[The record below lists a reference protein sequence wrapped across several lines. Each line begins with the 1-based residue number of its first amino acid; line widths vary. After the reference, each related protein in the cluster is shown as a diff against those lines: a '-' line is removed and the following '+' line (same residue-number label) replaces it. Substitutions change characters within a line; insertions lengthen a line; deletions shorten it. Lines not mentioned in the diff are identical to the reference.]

1 MENKKLLNFLLKDL
15 SELEEL
21 FDEKSNGNFD
31 KLEMQFLQTRL
42 KSSKKL
48 VSILI
53 ERETKSNVITNNEIV
68 SAQAVNVVVQK
79 EISEEKTEVI
89 AEEKTEIIAEEKA
102 VFVEQQEEIVVEENI
117 EKMEEQT
124 LVTETEIK
132 RQITYSE
139 DDIELEDEENDNPNK
154 ILGDSFL
161 KEKSVN
167 DILASGNGKL
177 EHKLSNRP
185 VDSIQAAIGINDR
198 FQYIRELFDGK
209 SDVFSKTVTEIDG
222 MNDLK
227 EAVHYLQ
234 QNFKWKKN
242 ETSLKFVNLVKRRF
256 LNE

>member
-1 MENKKLLNFLLKDL
+1 MENKKLLHFLLKDL

-31 KLEMQFLQTRL
+31 DLEMEFLQTRL

-53 ERETKSNVITNNEIV
+53 ERDSKTTEGSKNEIN
-68 SAQAVNVVVQK
+68 SEPNENVMVQEEMK
-79 EISEEKTEVI
+79 EEKKEVISEEKT
-89 AEEKTEIIAEEKA
+89 
-102 VFVEQQEEIVVEENI
+102 VFVEQQEEVVLEEKI
-117 EKMEEQT
+117 EEETVTQT
-124 LVTETEIK
+124 LVKETEIK
-132 RQITYSE
+132 EHVVYSDE
-139 DDIELEDEENDNPNK
+139 DVELDEEEIENPNK

-167 DILASGNGKL
+167 DLLASGNGKL

-185 VDSIQAAIGINDR
+185 VESIQTAIGINDR

-209 SDVFSKTVTEIDG
+209 SDVYFKTVTEIDG

-256 LNE
+256 LND